1 MQRPGD
7 GGSARGGAVG
17 EDEEGLR
24 DASMARGSLGDCSA
38 HGDEPPAHAVTAAL
52 LQEAPADAAAGAAHH
67 AAPEAT
73 AAVLFALYGAPPA
86 ALDDAQLLA
95 APPLDTDGGA
105 RGNRRCKA
113 RLGRIVSAAALAMQL
128 QLDAVYS
135 EVPDQNASCARFIA
149 AHHLA
154 DGEPALP
161 PPEMQHPPAAS
172 AEEEEDDDGMPAAQ
186 AAHAP
191 PHAAGWHSA
200 GSCDGVSEPDDMRD
214 DSVDDGIAA
223 ARSGTRRPRAR

>member
-1 MQRPGD
+1 
-7 GGSARGGAVG
+7 
-17 EDEEGLR
+17 
-24 DASMARGSLGDCSA
+24 
-38 HGDEPPAHAVTAAL
+38 
-52 LQEAPADAAAGAAHH
+52 
-67 AAPEAT
+67 
-73 AAVLFALYGAPPA
+73 
-86 ALDDAQLLA
+86 
-95 APPLDTDGGA
+95 
-105 RGNRRCKA
+105 
-113 RLGRIVSAAALAMQL
+113 
-128 QLDAVYS
+128 VYS

>member
-7 GGSARGGAVG
+7 GGSALGGAVG
-17 EDEEGLR
+17 EDDEGLR
-24 DASMARGSLGDCSA
+24 HASIARGSLGDCSA
-38 HGDEPPAHAVTAAL
+38 HGDEPPAHAATAAL
-52 LQEAPADAAAGAAHH
+52 LQEAPADARAAYHD
-67 AAPEAT
+67 AAPDEAT

-95 APPLDTDGGA
+95 APPLDTDGVA

-135 EVPDQNASCARFIA
+135 EAPDQNASCARFIA

-161 PPEMQHPPAAS
+161 PPEMQHPPAAAS
-172 AEEEEDDDGMPAAQ
+172 AEEAEDDDGMPAAQ

-200 GSCDGVSEPDDMRD
+200 GSCGEVSEPDDMRD
-214 DSVDDGIAA
+214 SVGDDSAA
-223 ARSGTRRPRAR
+223 DSGTRRPRAI